1 MRANRSA
8 LSSNSDFALPRIVL
22 HLKARDLDVDLRG
35 PHLALYRH
43 IRELAAKEGIGLHIK
58 QRDADIRI
66 GTRVVTDHRFD
77 DGNLHII
84 DDRSLRASNVL
95 NAAVAYFR
103 GFWHLDPI
111 GTRAF
116 SGIGQKVYS
125 PDAVTYRAAKPFF
138 DVLRRHHLH
147 GRQSKLPQ
155 MESVTQ
161 VPNGAIAVFFQ
172 GSHPRIAGTT
182 EFTDL
187 EMLKAVLNGVTHRP
201 VVVKLHPA
209 AEQSYESEEVL
220 NLASRNPRLILTDA
234 NVHDILKQAVITV
247 SINSTLALEGFI
259 HRKPAVLFGQA
270 DFHHFAGRVRYPDE
284 FAKVFSQELQRD
296 GGYAQYL
303 SWYFQKNCLHLTSDT
318 LEDEIWSIFESVGF
332 PKARFKS

>member
-1 MRANRSA
+1 
-8 LSSNSDFALPRIVL
+8 
-22 HLKARDLDVDLRG
+22 
-35 PHLALYRH
+35 
-43 IRELAAKEGIGLHIK
+43 
-58 QRDADIRI
+58 
-66 GTRVVTDHRFD
+66 
-77 DGNLHII
+77 
-84 DDRSLRASNVL
+84 
-95 NAAVAYFR
+95 
-103 GFWHLDPI
+103 
-111 GTRAF
+111 
-116 SGIGQKVYS
+116 
-125 PDAVTYRAAKPFF
+125 
-138 DVLRRHHLH
+138 
-147 GRQSKLPQ
+147 

-172 GSHPRIAGTT
+172 GSRPRIAGTT

-187 EMLKAVLNGVTHRP
+187 EMLKAGLNGVTHRP